1 LFFFTIV
8 LMNSKE
14 LTITWVGALLGTGL
28 TDINV
33 LLSTLTYLSTLTF
46 TGIKIY
52 QHIKNKDNGNTGTE

>member
-1 LFFFTIV
+1 
-8 LMNSKE
+8 MNNKE
-14 LTITWVGALLGTGL
+14 LTITWVGALLGAGL

-52 QHIKNKDNGNTGTE
+52 QHIKNKDNGNTGNE